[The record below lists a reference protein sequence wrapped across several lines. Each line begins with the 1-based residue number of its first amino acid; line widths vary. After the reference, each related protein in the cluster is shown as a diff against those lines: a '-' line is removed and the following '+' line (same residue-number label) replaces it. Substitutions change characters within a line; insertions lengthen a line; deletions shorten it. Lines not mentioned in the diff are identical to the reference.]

1 MMHDCNALIMTGIMM
16 RDGGREKIN
25 VDVVKVLLIIQY
37 CIVRADYVGPK
48 VSGAVPEKS
57 YCSCTCTK

>member
-1 MMHDCNALIMTGIMM
+1 M